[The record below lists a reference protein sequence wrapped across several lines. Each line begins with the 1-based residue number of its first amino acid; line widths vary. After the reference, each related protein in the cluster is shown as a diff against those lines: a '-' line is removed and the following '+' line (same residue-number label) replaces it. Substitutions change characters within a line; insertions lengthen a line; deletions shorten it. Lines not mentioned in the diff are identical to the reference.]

1 MYEQV
6 IVKEVIS
13 KDLVKVSCSTSACT
27 GCKSAAFCN
36 TKGREFEATN
46 DKRFPLESG
55 MVVSLYLPPARTIAS
70 TLITLMVPLL
80 GFPLFYFLSSSLGE
94 KGATLLGFLGVAVG
108 FVLVAIYFRHQRRR
122 YLPSVASVIG

>member
-1 MYEQV
+1 MYEQA

-13 KDLVKVSCSTSACT
+13 EDLVRVGCATNACT

-46 DKRFPLESG
+46 DKHFQLESG

-70 TLITLMVPLL
+70 TLVTLMVPLL
-80 GFPLFYFLSSSLGE
+80 CFPLFYLLFSSLGE
-94 KGATLLGFLGVAVG
+94 KGATLMGFLGVAVG
-108 FVLVAIYFRHQRRR
+108 FVLVAVYFRHQRHR
-122 YLPSVASVIG
+122 YLPSVAGVIG